1 MPNLLGDSQQLRR
14 TMVDQLRELNAI
26 RTDQV
31 EQAFL
36 AVLREHFAP
45 GEPLEKVYGAET
57 AVITKRDE
65 HGNAVSSVSA
75 PRIQAFMLEQAQPR
89 PGSRC
94 LEIGSGGYNAALLR
108 EMVGPSGL
116 VVTLDI
122 DEDITDRAR
131 RCLEAAGYT
140 DVKVVCRD
148 GEFGAPEFAPFDLII
163 VTAGAW
169 DIPPAWIDQ
178 LTDGGRLI
186 VPIRVRGLT
195 RSVVFE
201 RHGDH
206 LRSLSAEVCGFVK
219 MQGAG
224 AHEESLVL
232 LRGKEAAL
240 RFDEQL
246 PDGAEALAGVLGQP
260 PVESWSEVTVGLAEP
275 FDSLYLWLATVLPG
289 FCLVSVD
296 PSLDS
301 GVVTPANK
309 MACPA
314 MVDGGSFAYLTL
326 CMISDDPKMFVFG
339 AKGHGLAA
347 DTLVKQIVHE
357 VTVWNQRHRN
367 GPAPVFTAY
376 PASTPDDRLPDG
388 LVVDKRH
395 ARITVSW
402 P

>member
-1 MPNLLGDSQQLRR
+1 MPDTQQLRQ
-14 TMVDQLRELNAI
+14 TMVDQLRELDAI
-26 RTDQV
+26 RTSQV

-36 AVLREHFAP
+36 AVPRERFAP

-89 PGSRC
+89 PGDRC

-108 EMVGPSGL
+108 EMVGPTGL
-116 VVTLDI
+116 VATLDI
-122 DEDITDRAR
+122 DRDVTDRAR
-131 RCLEAAGYT
+131 RCLEAAGYS
-140 DVKVVCRD
+140 DVEVLSQD
-148 GEFGAPEFAPFDLII
+148 GEFGAPELAPFDLIM
-163 VTAGAW
+163 VTVGAW
-169 DIPPAWIDQ
+169 DIAPAWISQ
-178 LTDGGRLI
+178 LSEGGRLV

-195 RSVVFE
+195 RSIVFE
-201 RHGDH
+201 RQGDH
-206 LRSLSAEVCGFVK
+206 LRSLSSEVCGFVK

-246 PDGAEALAGVLGQP
+246 PAGMESLAGVLEQA
-260 PVESWSEVTVGLAEP
+260 PVESWSDVTVGQAEP
-275 FDSLYLWLATVLPG
+275 FDSLYLWLASVLTG

-314 MVDGGSFAYLTL
+314 LVDGGSFAYLTL
-326 CMISDDPKMFVFG
+326 RKVSDAPKAFAFG
-339 AKGHGLAA
+339 AKGHGPDA

-357 VTVWNQRHRN
+357 VTAWDQSHRG
-367 GPAPVFTAY
+367 GPEPVFTAY
-376 PASTPDDRLPDG
+376 PAGTPDDQMPAG